1 MAAFESPLQLATVA
15 PDPYIHLDNRALIVH
30 DGRHCVMYSQS
41 SFRWLAETLRVLI
54 EERRATRQQ
63 SAQVFGGFLHDD
75 GRATLYAGSVHHL
88 VTTSLS
94 AADLEALHQRLSKP
108 VTG

>member
-1 MAAFESPLQLATVA
+1 MAGFEAPLQLATA
-15 PDPYIHLDNRALIVH
+15 TPDPYIHVDNRALILH
-30 DGRHCVMYSQS
+30 DGRNCVMYGRA
-41 SFRWLAETLRVLI
+41 SFPWLAETLRVLL

-88 VTTSLS
+88 LTTTLS
-94 AADLEALHQRLSKP
+94 AADITALHARLSHP
-108 VTG
+108 